1 MPLLKEDIVR
11 KLIMD
16 NVVVNE
22 SILFQVNSQLFKELI
37 LSFKALQ
44 KEAKDKISDSELVTN
59 ISKIIKHH
67 TGLNVTLNIANNN
80 PQVTIPMVNKNNVLV
95 NSVIR
100 NVVNSSDGLKLIAES
115 KGAAKG
121 SVNLKTGEVSGI
133 FSEVSSTI
141 DMPIYMFTTMQFT
154 PEEISAIALHEIG
167 HLVVY
172 YEYMSRTVSTNQALA
187 GVSKALDKSGTVEE
201 REAVL
206 ITAKTALGLKDL
218 DAKLLAKSNNKKVA
232 EIVIITNIVKE
243 TVSELG
249 CNIYDLS
256 TWEYLADQYAARH
269 GAGRYLATGLEKV
282 YNSIGNISFRSTPTY
297 LAMEALKVF
306 LIISPIIV
314 LTITGSMFISP
325 LSLSIVLMMLDS
337 DNPTYDRP
345 GERIK
350 RIRDQIVENLKDK
363 KLDKDDIERLNAD
376 IAAID
381 IILKEVDD
389 RRQFIS
395 VLWDIVSST
404 SRKARNQESL
414 QKELEDLIVNDLFVM
429 ASKLKIAA

>member
-100 NVVNSSDGLKLIAES
+100 NVVSSSDGLKIIAES

-141 DMPIYMFTTMQFT
+141 DMPTYMFTTMQFT
-154 PEEISAIALHEIG
+154 PEEISAIVLHEIG

-206 ITAKTALGLKDL
+206 ITAKTALRLKDL

-249 CNIYDLS
+249 CNIYDVS

-269 GAGRYLATGLEKV
+269 GAGRYLATGLEKI
-282 YNSIGNISFRSTPTY
+282 YKSIGNISFRSTPTY
-297 LAMEALKVF
+297 LAMEALKVL
-306 LIISPIIV
+306 LIISPIM
-314 LTITGSMFISP
+314 LLITAESM
-325 LSLSIVLMMLDS
+325 LGLGMVLMMLDS

-381 IILKEVDD
+381 VILKEVDD

>member
-249 CNIYDLS
+249 CNIYDFS

-269 GAGRYLATGLEKV
+269 GAGRYLATGLEKI
-282 YNSIGNISFRSTPTY
+282 YKSIGNISFRSTPTY

>member
-1 MPLLKEDIVR
+1 MR

-44 KEAKDKISDSELVTN
+44 KEAKDKISDSELVIN

-100 NVVNSSDGLKLIAES
+100 NVVSSSDGLKIIAES

-141 DMPIYMFTTMQFT
+141 DMPTYMFTTMQFT
-154 PEEISAIALHEIG
+154 PEEISAIVLHEIG

-206 ITAKTALGLKDL
+206 ITAKTALRLKDL

-249 CNIYDLS
+249 CNIYDVS

-269 GAGRYLATGLEKV
+269 GAGRYLATGLEKI
-282 YNSIGNISFRSTPTY
+282 YKSIGNISFRSTPTY
-297 LAMEALKVF
+297 LAMEALKVL
-306 LIISPIIV
+306 LIISPIM
-314 LTITGSMFISP
+314 LLITAESM
-325 LSLSIVLMMLDS
+325 LGLGMVLMMLDS

-381 IILKEVDD
+381 VILKEVDD

>member
-44 KEAKDKISDSELVTN
+44 KEAKDKISDSELVIN

-100 NVVNSSDGLKLIAES
+100 NVVSSSDGLKIIAES

-141 DMPIYMFTTMQFT
+141 DMPTYMFTTMQFT
-154 PEEISAIALHEIG
+154 PEEISAIVLHEIG

-206 ITAKTALGLKDL
+206 ITAKTALRLKDL

-249 CNIYDLS
+249 CNIYDVS

-269 GAGRYLATGLEKV
+269 GAGRYLATGLEKI
-282 YNSIGNISFRSTPTY
+282 YKSIGNISFRSTPTY
-297 LAMEALKVF
+297 LAMEALKVL
-306 LIISPIIV
+306 LIISPIM
-314 LTITGSMFISP
+314 LLITAESM
-325 LSLSIVLMMLDS
+325 LGLGMVLMMLDS

-381 IILKEVDD
+381 VILKEVDD